1 MPSAIEGAR
10 FGEVTHEPDIH
21 PRPIRA
27 GLISLGCAKNLVDAE
42 HMLGILTRAGIEITG
57 DVSLADVV
65 VVNTCAFIDPAKEE
79 SIDAI
84 LESDAYRDGRR
95 RGQALVV
102 AGCLPQRFRD
112 ALPELLPEVDAFM
125 GIDQVPDIE
134 RIVRQA
140 IQRRSLRPR
149 KTPPT
154 VAVHRRPVYIASGQT
169 PRFRLTPPHFAYVKI
184 AEGCNHPCSFCVIP
198 RIRGTHRSRPL
209 EDIVRQARDLLAQGV
224 REINLI
230 SQDTTCYGLDPGA
243 AGRGAASSRKAGAPA
258 LGSLLRALNALP
270 GEFWIRLLYTH
281 PAHWTD
287 GLIRC
292 MAECRKVA
300 RYVDMPLQHIHPAML
315 DRMRR
320 ETSREY
326 LMDLIARL
334 RAGCP
339 GLTLRTTFLVGFPGE
354 TREHFAAL
362 LEFIRTTRFDRL
374 GVFAYSREEGTRAA
388 RMRPQVPEAERQRR
402 LREAMAVQ
410 REVAR
415 EISAAQVGRTL
426 RVLVEG
432 HRSAAAARAEAL
444 GPRESGPARRRGLA
458 AWGGKTV
465 SVARSAGDAPEID
478 GRVYVQGDLP
488 VGEFVRVRVVDHTDY
503 DLFAVTC

>member
-1 MPSAIEGAR
+1 M
-10 FGEVTHEPDIH
+10 THEPDIH